1 MNDLDLARSLRR
13 LRRTVDMLQ
22 TDLRHGRVS
31 EELIAEI
38 ETRMEH
44 GIGTEPRCTGLVA
57 PVDALRE
64 STLTP
69 RPELLADTIR
79 CCERLKDA
87 IEEVSS
93 RLG

>member
-1 MNDLDLARSLRR
+1 MNDLDLVRSLRR

-22 TDLRHGRVS
+22 TDLRHEHLNDR
-31 EELIAEI
+31 LLADI

-44 GIGTEPRCTGLVA
+44 GIATEPRCADLRG

-69 RPELLADTIR
+69 RPEIFADTIR
-79 CCERLKDA
+79 ACERLKDA
-87 IEEVSS
+87 IEDVTS